1 MQPAEQR
8 NSGSREIVYED
19 MIEIGLKYMKKVLL
33 FFFLVFAIAAQ
44 ADVLGEYSF
53 EGTLGDKIPVRLKF
67 AVNGEEI
74 AVGEIYYPKAKNPA
88 PILVVGSPTND
99 EGWYFLKEYQS
110 DGTITGTMLFHIVEE
125 ESENPYIAE
134 GTWTNPRTEKS
145 LPMKNFST
153 NDDALTGRIDVTDYL
168 DYEDPQNI
176 GREYAYSIWNPRY
189 GSMMGGNVKFRGAG
203 KYKLHFEVSNAPGN
217 IAEGKSAPDRPAVL
231 GESTHDYFYYEN
243 VNECGY
249 GFSAH
254 FFKKFVV
261 LKSTTKYETFGCF
274 GMGVAFDGVYI
285 KVKQ

>member
-1 MQPAEQR
+1 MTVGTGADLGVAYLQIDPLYLLNFVVIEGKVINFCPNLTTFVPTIR
-8 NSGSREIVYED
+8 IVYED
-19 MIEIGLKYMKKVLL
+19 MIEIELKYMKKVLL
-33 FFFLVFAIAAQ
+33 FFSLVFAIAAQ

-67 AVNGEEI
+67 AVNGDEI

-99 EGWYFLKEYQS
+99 EGWYYLKEYQS

-125 ESENPYIAE
+125 ENENPYIAE

-145 LPMKNFST
+145 LLMKNFST

-189 GSMMGGNVKFRGAG
+189 GSMMGGNVRFRRAG
-203 KYKLHFEVSNAPGN
+203 KYKLHFEISY
-217 IAEGKSAPDRPAVL
+217 IADVDLPTSRLP
-231 GESTHDYFYYEN
+231 S
-243 VNECGY
+243 
-249 GFSAH
+249 S
-254 FFKKFVV
+254 
-261 LKSTTKYETFGCF
+261 
-274 GMGVAFDGVYI
+274 
-285 KVKQ
+285 

>member
-1 MQPAEQR
+1 
-8 NSGSREIVYED
+8 
-19 MIEIGLKYMKKVLL
+19 
-33 FFFLVFAIAAQ
+33 
-44 ADVLGEYSF
+44 
-53 EGTLGDKIPVRLKF
+53 
-67 AVNGEEI
+67 
-74 AVGEIYYPKAKNPA
+74 
-88 PILVVGSPTND
+88 
-99 EGWYFLKEYQS
+99 
-110 DGTITGTMLFHIVEE
+110 MLFHIVEE
-125 ESENPYIAE
+125 ENENPYIAE

-153 NDDALTGRIDVTDYL
+153 NDDALTGRINVTDYL

-176 GREYAYSIWNPRY
+176 GREYVYSIWNPRY

-203 KYKLHFEVSNAPGN
+203 KYKLHFEVSNVPGN

-231 GESTHDYFYYEN
+231 GESTHNYFYYEN

-274 GMGVAFDGVYI
+274 GMGVAESLSASKVTCIVVTMAWCVVCQGVVCNTVTLVNSHISLWVMRSRCWMVHSWSMVMYCWLVHVSI
-285 KVKQ
+285 V